1 MKIFVAA
8 GHHATRP
15 GAGRDGF
22 YEHDEAVRWV
32 DELMSIDKD
41 AASPLLIRVPDG
53 ELKKKVDFINYR
65 CRWDDL
71 AVEVHFNAAL
81 DKDGKDIGSGCVTL
95 YMPGSDGGKTFA
107 RTCQTTLAAVFP
119 PDRGVVEGWY
129 RGEKARGAYFF
140 LEKTRCVAVILEPEF
155 VRHKDVIQAGR
166 VAACAALYDTWK
178 IAAEAT

>member
-32 DELMSIDKD
+32 DELMTQDNRG
-41 AASPLLIRVPDG
+41 LLIRVPDG

-71 AVEVHFNAAL
+71 AVEVHFNAAV
-81 DKDGKDIGSGCVTL
+81 DNDGKDVGSGCVTL
-95 YMPGSDGGKTFA
+95 YMPGSEDGERFA
-107 RTCQTTLAAVFP
+107 RLCQTALTSVFQ

-129 RGEKARGAYFF
+129 RGEKSRGAYFF
-140 LEKTRCVAVILEPEF
+140 LEKTRCVATILEPEF
-155 VRHKDVIQAGR
+155 VRHREVIQNGR
-166 VAACAALYDTWK
+166 VAACAALYEAWQK
-178 IAAEAT
+178 MAEAT